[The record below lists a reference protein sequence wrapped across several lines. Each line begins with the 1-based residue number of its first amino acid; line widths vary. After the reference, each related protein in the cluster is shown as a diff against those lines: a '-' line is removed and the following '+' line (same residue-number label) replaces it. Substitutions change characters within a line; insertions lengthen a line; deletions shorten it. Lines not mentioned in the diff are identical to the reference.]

1 VSITPGQNEISDHGD
16 KHAEP
21 NHFEFEFNAKSQALK
36 FDVWFCDS
44 QEAQF
49 ENCIEQDTHGCSD
62 IHGGDIQEDFD
73 GNLMPI
79 YFLVLINL

>member
-1 VSITPGQNEISDHGD
+1 MSIIPGQNEKSDHGD

-21 NHFEFEFNAKSQALK
+21 DHFEFEFYAQSPAAK
-36 FDVWFCDS
+36 FEVWFCDS

-49 ENCIEQDTHGCSD
+49 EDCVEQDTHDCSD
-62 IHGGDIQEDFD
+62 IHSGDIKADFY

-79 YFLVLINL
+79 YFLVLINV